1 MNLKV
6 TALAALLAMSAS
18 MQAALI
24 DFQAGDLVLSVYA
37 KGGVG
42 ATTNVSVSLGD
53 AATSF
58 RGNLDGTGVLGGSSY
73 WTSSASDTWSFNTN
87 LASTLSSQFGSDW
100 ATRTDLYWG
109 ISAVL
114 TTSNTASPVDGD
126 PRKTIYVSRPVDQ
139 GPYSG
144 YPSASVGQA
153 ANWMNSFNT
162 SLAGRDADAGQSLIS
177 TYSDTAPNSYES
189 WQYGGANGGL
199 ADWQQ
204 FTTANANL
212 SSALAVDRILGA
224 TGGNPGGT
232 IGAGSTI
239 GTFSVDS
246 NGNLTFQ
253 AVPEPSTVALFVGAA
268 VALGFTVWKRRRS
281 AAALA

>member
-18 MQAALI
+18 VHAALI

-37 KGGVG
+37 TGGVG
-42 ATTNVSVSLGD
+42 ATTNVSISLGD

-58 RGNLDGTGVLGGSSY
+58 RGNLNGGGVLTGSSY
-73 WTSSASDTWSFNTN
+73 WTTSASDTWSFNTN
-87 LASTLSSQFGSDW
+87 LASTLSAQFGANW

-114 TTSNTASPVDGD
+114 NNSNTAQPVNGD

-144 YPSASVGQA
+144 YASGDVGSVA
-153 ANWMNSFNT
+153 SYMVGFNS
-162 SLAGRDADAGQSLIS
+162 SLAAREADAGQTLIS
-177 TYSDTAPNSYES
+177 TYNQNDPNSYES
-189 WQYGGANGGL
+189 WQYGGTAAGL
-199 ADWQQ
+199 ADWTQ

-212 SSALAVDRILGA
+212 SSALAVDRILGVS
-224 TGGNPGGT
+224 GGNPGGT
-232 IGAGSTI
+232 IGTGSTI
-239 GTFSVDS
+239 GTFAIDS

-253 AVPEPSTVALFVGAA
+253 AVPEPSTVAFFGGAA
-268 VALGFTVWKRRRS
+268 LALGFVVWKRRRS
-281 AAALA
+281 AAELV